1 MQEKKPIYKIYSR
14 NRLKIFKTKGYRKY
28 KVNKKKDIKTFL
40 TFSIIIVIAA
50 GYVLIYKA
58 INPIFETACID
69 EAQAIAT
76 RITNE
81 ESAKLIQSYDYN
93 DMFTVQKDESRK
105 YTNDK
110 CKCFY
115 YKSNRI

>member
-14 NRLKIFKTKGYRKY
+14 NRLKVFNKKNRKY
-28 KVNKKKDIKTFL
+28 KVYKKRDIKSFIVFL
-40 TFSIIIVIAA
+40 MIIFIAII
-50 GYVLIYKA
+50 YLIIYKS
-58 INPIFETACID
+58 INPIFETICID

-76 RITNE
+76 KITNE
-81 ESAKLIQSYDYN
+81 ESTKLIQKYNYN
-93 DMFTVQKDESRK
+93 DMFNIQKDESRK

-115 YKSNRI
+115 YKSD